1 MKPMHKLSQLL
12 SVIALCTLGITSL
25 HAQVKVVSEGTIHP
39 TVYKPGEE
47 VSLSIDRMPAS
58 YEEFVELQNTAAQT
72 PEGAVLMEIVAMEMY
87 NRDRE
92 LGKKCLTL
100 ANTEI
105 NVNFMIRRMS
115 DLAVPEE
122 QSGRPY
128 QPAIFFAGATPM
140 NGYNPTEP
148 YTIQV
153 RTSKV
158 HKYEK
163 VQSLKGYLLY
173 LDIFTEGFDTQW
185 RSVEVIKQK
194 GSDVY
199 KVYNCPSMVTRCK
212 ELDFESPRDYEGLK

>member
-1 MKPMHKLSQLL
+1 MQMFNKFL
-12 SVIALCTLGITSL
+12 SVIAFCTVGFMSVQ
-25 HAQVKVVSEGTIHP
+25 AQVNVVSEGTIHP

-47 VSLSIDRMPAS
+47 ASLSIDRMPAS
-58 YEEFVELQNTAAQT
+58 YEEFVSLQNEVAQT
-72 PEGAVLMEIVAMEMY
+72 PEGAIMMEIVAMEMF

-105 NVNFMIRRMS
+105 NVNFMVRRMS

-140 NGYNPTEP
+140 NGYNPTSP

-173 LDIFTEGFDTQW
+173 LEVFSEGFDTQW

-199 KVYNCPSMVTRCK
+199 KVYNCPAMVTRCK
-212 ELDFESPRDYEGLK
+212 ELDFESPRDYDGLK

>member
-1 MKPMHKLSQLL
+1 MKLMHNFRSILFIFVLSML
-12 SVIALCTLGITSL
+12 SLFSL
-25 HAQVKVVSEGTIHP
+25 EAQVKVVAEGSIHP
-39 TVYKPGEE
+39 TIYKPGEE
-47 VSLSIDRMPAS
+47 VTLSIDRMPAD
-58 YEEFVELQNTAAQT
+58 YEEFVTLQNEVAQT
-72 PEGAVLMEIVAMEMY
+72 PEGAVMMEIVAMEMY
-87 NRDRE
+87 YRSPE
-92 LGKKCLTL
+92 LGKKCLAL

-105 NVNFMIRRMS
+105 NVNFMVRRMS

-128 QPAIFFAGATPM
+128 QPAIFFSGATPM
-140 NGYNPTEP
+140 NGYNPTSP

-163 VQSLKGYLLY
+163 SQSLRGYLLY
-173 LDIFTEGFDTQW
+173 LDIFSEGFDTQW

-199 KVYNCPSMVTRCK
+199 KVYNCPAMVTRCK

>member
-1 MKPMHKLSQLL
+1 MQMFNKFL
-12 SVIALCTLGITSL
+12 SVIAFCAVGFMSL
-25 HAQVKVVSEGTIHP
+25 QAQVSVVSEGTIHP

-47 VSLSIDRMPAS
+47 ATLSIDRMPVS
-58 YEEFVELQNTAAQT
+58 YEEFVSLQNEVAQT
-72 PEGAVLMEIVAMEMY
+72 PEGAIMMEIVAMEMY

-105 NVNFMIRRMS
+105 NVNFMVRRMS

-140 NGYNPTEP
+140 NGYNPTSP

-173 LDIFTEGFDTQW
+173 LEVFSEGFDTQW

-199 KVYNCPSMVTRCK
+199 KVYNCPAMVTRCK
-212 ELDFESPRDYEGLK
+212 ELDFESPRDYDGLK